1 MARQKGPSKQRFEK
15 IFTEGMRASG
25 PNLRVLRLPGTGFV
39 GVATPKK
46 LGARPR
52 RNHQRR
58 RLQVGFAQEIGPQP
72 TWDVVLIAGSSLPSV
87 TFLELRAELR
97 QRWSELEERCVARS
111 E

>member
-46 LGARPR
+46 IGARPR

-72 TWDVVLIAGSSLPSV
+72 QWDVVLIAGSTLPLLALSD
-87 TFLELRAELR
+87 LRSELR
-97 QRWSELEERCVARS
+97 QRWSELEERCVVPS